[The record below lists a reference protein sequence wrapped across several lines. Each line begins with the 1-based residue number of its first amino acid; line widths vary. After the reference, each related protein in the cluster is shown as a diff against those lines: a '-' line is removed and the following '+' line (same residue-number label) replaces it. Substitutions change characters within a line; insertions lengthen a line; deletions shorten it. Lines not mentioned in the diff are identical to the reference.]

1 MHASRS
7 LAVIFLCLVATFAHA
22 AGVRV
27 IDVPA
32 DAKGPALHGAI
43 WYPCSE
49 PPGEVKLGNA
59 TLPGVRDCA
68 VKGDKLPLV
77 VISHGRG
84 GDFVGH
90 HDTAEALADAGFV
103 VVAIN
108 HPGDTATDMSRS
120 DDLSTLVERP
130 TDIKRLIGFKLG
142 ASPLASKID
151 PKRIGFFGFSRG
163 GYTGLVLVGARPDW
177 ASTTTLCRTSTS
189 HMCEQILSKAFPAR
203 PLTYDPRIHAAVIA
217 NPLAVMFTAHS
228 FSAVKVPVQLWES
241 ERGGDG
247 VSPESVA
254 AVNKNLPAQHE
265 YHMVRN
271 AAHFVFLAP
280 CAPPLTKKRPE
291 LCTDA
296 AGFDRAVF
304 HKQFDANVVRFFET
318 KLTEGP

>member
-1 MHASRS
+1 MHAFGS
-7 LAVIFLCLVATFAHA
+7 LAVICLCLLATLAHA
-22 AGVRV
+22 AGLRV

-32 DAKGPALHGAI
+32 DSEGPALHGAM

-49 PPGEVKLGNA
+49 PPGEVKLGYA

-68 VKGDKLPLV
+68 VNGDKLPLV
-77 VISHGRG
+77 VVSHGRG

-103 VVAIN
+103 VATIN

-120 DDLSTLVERP
+120 DDLSVLVERP
-130 TDIKRLIGFKLG
+130 TDIKRLIDFMVG

-151 PKRIGFFGFSRG
+151 RKRIGFFGFSRG

-177 ASTTTLCRTSTS
+177 ASTTNLCRTSAS
-189 HMCEQILSKAFPAR
+189 HMCQQILSKAFPAR
-203 PLTYDPRIHAAVIA
+203 PLTYDPRIRAAVIA
-217 NPLAVMFTAHS
+217 NPLAVMFTTDS
-228 FSAVKVPVQLWES
+228 FSAVKVPVQLWQS
-241 ERGGDG
+241 QRGGDG

-254 AVNKNLPAQHE
+254 AVNRNLPGQHE
-265 YHMVRN
+265 YHTVPN

-280 CAPPLTKKRPE
+280 CPPPLTKKRPE

-296 AGFDRAVF
+296 PGFDRAAF

-318 KLTEGP
+318 KLTEPP

>member
-1 MHASRS
+1 MLTIRS
-7 LAVIFLCLVATFAHA
+7 LSVIYLCLLATLAHA
-22 AGVRV
+22 AGLRV

-32 DAKGPALHGAI
+32 DTSGPALHGAL
-43 WYPCSE
+43 WYPCSD
-49 PPGEVKLGNA
+49 PPREVKLGNA
-59 TLPGVRDCA
+59 TLPGVTDCA

-77 VISHGRG
+77 VVSHGRG

-103 VVAIN
+103 VATIN
-108 HPGDTATDMSRS
+108 HPGDTATDMSHS
-120 DDLSTLVERP
+120 DDLSSLVERP
-130 TDIKRLIGFKLG
+130 TDIKRLIDFMLG

-177 ASTTTLCRTSTS
+177 ASTTALCRTSPS
-189 HMCEQILSKAFPAR
+189 HMCVQILSKAFPAR

-217 NPLAVMFTAHS
+217 NPLAVMFTSDS

-254 AVNKNLPAQHE
+254 AVNKNLPAWHE
-265 YHMVRN
+265 YHMVPI

-280 CAPPLTKKRPE
+280 CPPPLTMKRPE

-296 AGFDRAVF
+296 PRFDRAAF
-304 HKQFDANVVRFFET
+304 HKRFDANVVRFFQMQ
-318 KLTEGP
+318 LTNGS

>member
-1 MHASRS
+1 MLTFRS
-7 LAVIFLCLVATFAHA
+7 LSVIYLCLLATLAHA
-22 AGVRV
+22 AGLRV

-32 DAKGPALHGAI
+32 DTSGPALHGAL
-43 WYPCSE
+43 WYPCSD
-49 PPGEVKLGNA
+49 PPREVKLGNA
-59 TLPGVRDCA
+59 TLPGVTDCA
-68 VKGDKLPLV
+68 VNGDKLPLV
-77 VISHGRG
+77 VVSHGRG

-103 VVAIN
+103 VATIN

-120 DDLSTLVERP
+120 DDLSSLVERP
-130 TDIKRLIGFKLG
+130 TDMKRLIDFMLG

-177 ASTTTLCRTSTS
+177 ASTTALCRTASS
-189 HMCEQILSKAFPAR
+189 HMCEQILSKTFPAR

-217 NPLAVMFTAHS
+217 NPLAVMFTSDS

-265 YHMVRN
+265 YHIVPN

-280 CAPPLTKKRPE
+280 CPLPLTMKRPE

-296 AGFDRAVF
+296 PSFDRAAF
-304 HKQFDANVVRFFET
+304 HKRFDANVVRFFQMQ
-318 KLTEGP
+318 LTNGS

>member
-130 TDIKRLIGFKLG
+130 TDIKRLIDFM
-142 ASPLASKID
+142 LAAC
-151 PKRIGFFGFSRG
+151 F
-163 GYTGLVLVGARPDW
+163 
-177 ASTTTLCRTSTS
+177 
-189 HMCEQILSKAFPAR
+189 
-203 PLTYDPRIHAAVIA
+203 
-217 NPLAVMFTAHS
+217 
-228 FSAVKVPVQLWES
+228 
-241 ERGGDG
+241 
-247 VSPESVA
+247 
-254 AVNKNLPAQHE
+254 
-265 YHMVRN
+265 
-271 AAHFVFLAP
+271 
-280 CAPPLTKKRPE
+280 
-291 LCTDA
+291 
-296 AGFDRAVF
+296 
-304 HKQFDANVVRFFET
+304 
-318 KLTEGP
+318 

>member
-1 MHASRS
+1 MLAIRS
-7 LAVIFLCLVATFAHA
+7 LVAISLCLLATLAHA
-22 AGVRV
+22 TGLRV

-32 DAKGPALHGAI
+32 DAEGPALHGAM

-49 PPGEVKLGNA
+49 PPGEVKIGYA

-68 VKGDKLPLV
+68 VNGNKLPLA

-103 VVAIN
+103 VAAIN
-108 HPGDTATDMSRS
+108 HPGDTAADMSRS
-120 DDLSTLVERP
+120 DDLSVLVERP
-130 TDIKRLIGFKLG
+130 TDIKRLIDFMLR

-151 PKRIGFFGFSRG
+151 PNRIGFFGFSRG

-189 HMCEQILSKAFPAR
+189 HMCEQVLSKAFRAQ
-203 PLTYDPRIHAAVIA
+203 PLTYDPRIRAAVIA
-217 NPLAVMFTAHS
+217 DPLAVMFTAKS
-228 FSAVKVPVQLWES
+228 FAAVTVPVQLWQS

-254 AVNKNLPAQHE
+254 AVNRDLPAQHE
-265 YHMVRN
+265 YHVVRN

-280 CAPPLTKKRPE
+280 CPPALTKIRPE

-296 AGFDRAVF
+296 PGIDRIAF
-304 HKQFDANVVRFFET
+304 HKQFDAIVVKFFET